1 MSLYITVWIHAF
13 SIIAPIV
20 NIAIYF
26 IIICLFIL
34 SNSGTPKLIYKI
46 YIFLKSWQLTT
57 DIRHLWVLTFIVQY
71 YHKARRILNFLTVY
85 IRSYFDYKIQKFH
98 IRYLTNLLIE
108 FKIKNCYLVFLFV
121 DLSKL
126 NTTIQRTFLKKLND
140 AKTCPSKRYYLKRK
154 FSTFFFPQIYAYL

>member
-1 MSLYITVWIHAF
+1 MKLVNVKIYKVSLYITVWMHAF
-13 SIIAPIV
+13 SIIAPRV

-85 IRSYFDYKIQKFH
+85 IRSYFDYKIHKFY
-98 IRYLTNLLIE
+98 IRYSYNELI
-108 FKIKNCYLVFLFV
+108 
-121 DLSKL
+121 DW
-126 NTTIQRTFLKKLND
+126 IQDKKLLF
-140 AKTCPSKRYYLKRK
+140 SISIRRY
-154 FSTFFFPQIYAYL
+154 IEIE